1 MHAWKTLLE
10 WFDYRK
16 IVFNF
21 QYNLE
26 RLKVQC
32 EEVLASRINTENACE
47 TLILADMYNAEQ
59 LKTHAMEFIMV

>member
-1 MHAWKTLLE
+1 MNAS
-10 WFDYRK
+10 D
-16 IVFNF
+16 F

-32 EEVLASRINTENACE
+32 EEVLASRINIENACE
-47 TLILADMYNAEQ
+47 TLILADMYNADQ